1 MPDGRVAVA
10 MSGGVDSSVAA
21 ALLKARGFDVFGL
34 TLQLSNGPSRCCSIE
49 DIRDARA
56 VAAGLGIPHYVI
68 PLQDPFREAVIE
80 YFLSEYEAGRTP
92 NPCAV
97 CNSRIKFGPL
107 LDKAVSLGASALA
120 TGHYASVSL
129 DPESGRF
136 RLKRGLEKGKDQ
148 SYFLARLSQEQLSRV
163 MFPVGRLSKRRTR
176 ALAERYG
183 LPVASKRDS
192 VEACFLPDDGVAAFI
207 ERERGKAAAAGDFVT
222 TDGRTI
228 GRHKGISGY
237 TVGQR
242 KGLGIATGQRTY
254 VVRLD
259 AAGNTVILGG
269 EKDLYQGRFSG
280 RDPVWSGIP
289 EPREP
294 VRLRVKIRYRAR
306 PVWAVVSHADGG
318 GVDVLF
324 DRPQRAVT
332 PGQLA
337 VFYDGE
343 YVVGSA
349 WIWDARSDP
358 GVRR

>member
-10 MSGGVDSSVAA
+10 MSGGVDSSVVA

-34 TLQLSNGPSRCCSIE
+34 TMQLSTGPSRCCSIE

-56 VAAGLGIPHYVI
+56 VAEQLGIPHYVV
-68 PLQDPFREAVIE
+68 PMQDLFRQTVIE

-107 LDKAVSLGASALA
+107 LEKAVSLGASALA
-120 TGHYASVSL
+120 TGHYASVSP
-129 DPESGRF
+129 DPESGRV
-136 RLKRGLEKGKDQ
+136 RLKRGREKGKDQ
-148 SYFLARLSQEQLSRV
+148 SYFLARLSQDQLSRV
-163 MFPVGRLSKRRTR
+163 MFPVGNFPKKKTR

-207 ERERGKAAAAGDFVT
+207 ERERGRAAAPGAFLT

-228 GRHKGISGY
+228 GTHRGLIGY
-237 TVGQR
+237 TIGQR
-242 KGLGIATGQRTY
+242 KGLGIATGKRTY

-259 AAGNTVILGG
+259 PAGNAVVLGG
-269 EKDLYQGRFSG
+269 ENELSATRFRGEKSAWIG
-280 RDPVWSGIP
+280 GPGP
-289 EPREP
+289 GAPA
-294 VRLRVKIRYRAR
+294 RLRVKIRYRHRAS
-306 PVWAVVSHADGG
+306 WAVVEPEPGG
-318 GVDVLF
+318 GVRVEF
-324 DRPQRAVT
+324 EKPQRAVT

-337 VFYDGE
+337 VFYDGDF
-343 YVVGSA
+343 VVGSA
-349 WIWDARSDP
+349 WIGEVGFLD
-358 GVRR
+358 

>member
-21 ALLKARGFDVFGL
+21 ALLKAKGFDVFGL
-34 TLQLSNGPSRCCSIE
+34 TLQLSTGPSRCCSIE

-56 VAAGLGIPHYVI
+56 VAAGLGIPHYVL

-107 LDKAVSLGASALA
+107 LERALALGASALA
-120 TGHYASVSL
+120 TGHYASVST
-129 DPESGRF
+129 DPSTGRF

-148 SYFLARLSQEQLSRV
+148 SYFLSRLSQEQLSRS

-176 ALAERYG
+176 ELAERYG

-207 ERERGKAAAAGDFVT
+207 ERERGKATAAGDFVT
-222 TDGRTI
+222 TDGRI
-228 GRHKGISGY
+228 VGRHRGVSRY
-237 TVGQR
+237 TIGQR
-242 KGLGIATGQRTY
+242 KGLGMAFGKRTY

-259 AAGNTVILGG
+259 AETNTVVLGG
-269 EKDLYQGRFSG
+269 EGELAAGRFFG
-280 RDPVWSGIP
+280 RDPVWISAP
-289 EPREP
+289 EPSEP
-294 VRLRVKIRYRAR
+294 VRLRVKIRYRHR
-306 PVWAVVSHADGG
+306 PAWALVSPAPGG
-318 GVDVLF
+318 GVEVAF

-343 YVVGSA
+343 YAAGSA
-349 WIWDARSDP
+349 WI
-358 GVRR
+358 GEVG